1 LCANCFAIS
10 NIFYKLKQQ
19 KDNLIA
25 PGIGHLLQDIS
36 KHTMQPEQPEQPE
49 LQIRPMDVIALEFNS
64 IVAALITRLEKKCKS
79 ENELALID
87 RMRKRVAVA
96 KSVSTDFIIDGA
108 IPFFM
113 KHSAQ
118 ILNESLVQREEYFS
132 KMNPRKEYEDRYG
145 EKPTAAQD
153 FVFELADVIR
163 NQYKKSSAAEKIII
177 YGDVRKLLNDCI
189 EFKIA
194 RGDAE

>member
-1 LCANCFAIS
+1 
-10 NIFYKLKQQ
+10 
-19 KDNLIA
+19 
-25 PGIGHLLQDIS
+25 
-36 KHTMQPEQPEQPE
+36 MQPEQPEQPE